1 MGPGEEWTS
10 ETPWD
15 HNLVGREAGMPPV
28 CLGQLSGPEGLPPLS
43 SQGLPGSPRGL
54 IQRMGTTGPEGPGAP
69 RRGLSWVCSGDG
81 QGKSHLFLKNSL
93 RWAGLGTPQ
102 EVGQFPR
109 VPWGQEERG
118 WFLRIFKNSPR
129 KCHKFPVSPGQGSPL
144 ADDSI
149 RRGAGDAPGRAEDL
163 EAA

>member
-1 MGPGEEWTS
+1 MDLRDPLGPQLGGGWGVRLGCLQSAWDNCQALRDCPLSAVRVCPGHLEVLSREWGQRAQKGPGLRGEGS
-10 ETPWD
+10 A
-15 HNLVGREAGMPPV
+15 GCAAGMAR
-28 CLGQLSGPEGLPPLS
+28 E
-43 SQGLPGSPRGL
+43 
-54 IQRMGTTGPEGPGAP
+54 
-69 RRGLSWVCSGDG
+69 
-81 QGKSHLFLKNSL
+81 KSHLFLKNSL